1 MLHFV
6 RRLITLFFTFHDKS
20 QVAAGA
26 SDPRTAAAVAPA
38 ARHAA
43 RVDLPPAA
51 VHDVRGVDGQ
61 RPLEG
66 RGARVAGVRPAH
78 LPPDGRGRRLPRHE
92 ARPRQLV
99 GRREQLQ
106 HRALRRRGLGVHK
119 RISLLVWPD

>member
-1 MLHFV
+1 MTRV
-6 RRLITLFFTFHDKS
+6 S

-26 SDPRTAAAVAPA
+26 SYPRAAAAVTPA

-92 ARPRQLV
+92 ARRQLV

-106 HRALRRRGLGVHK
+106 HRGALRRRGLGVHK
-119 RISLLVWPD
+119 RISLLIWPD